1 MTYIKKNFFIIFLAI
16 YFVVG
21 AFYSLNTGLSHD
33 EFHEQRNWEYNVALV
48 KHLLF
53 QNELNSF
60 YENYPDKFYGIGFQL
75 ISQPVQLFLASI
87 ILKFQNIDSYGAHLI
102 SKHLVVF
109 ISFFTSG
116 IFVYLIISKIV
127 ENKFFRVSSTFLY
140 LLYPYLLGHGLFNP
154 KDIPFLC
161 FWIICTYVS
170 INIFSN
176 LSKEDNLKYRDVV
189 LISCLSA
196 FLLSIRITG
205 ILIFLQYLFT
215 LIIFLSFEKLNP
227 VTFLKRT
234 YKKVLLF
241 MLLTTLLIYLFYP
254 TFWKNP
260 LLIIEAINYM
270 TNHFNNV
277 CTLTL
282 GKCMFSKNLD
292 PIYIPVWLSVKLP
305 IIILVGLIYC
315 VQCASSRHLI

>member
-1 MTYIKKNFFIIFLAI
+1 MTYIKKNFFVIFLII
-16 YFVVG
+16 YFIIG
-21 AFYSLNTGLSHD
+21 SFYALNTGLSHD

-48 KHLLF
+48 KHLIF
-53 QNELNSF
+53 QAELDPIF
-60 YENYPDKFYGIGFQL
+60 KNYPDKYYGIGFQIL
-75 ISQPVQLFLASI
+75 SQPIQYFLSAV
-87 ILKFQNIDSYGAHLI
+87 ILKFQNIDNYGAHLI
-102 SKHLVVF
+102 SKHFVVF
-109 ISFFTSG
+109 ISFFISG
-116 IFVYLIISKIV
+116 IFVYLIISKII
-127 ENKFFRVSSTFLY
+127 NNQYFCATATFLY

-215 LIIFLSFEKLNP
+215 LIIFLNFEKLNP
-227 VTFLKRT
+227 ISFLKKT
-234 YKKVLLF
+234 YKKILLF

-260 LLIIEAINYM
+260 LLIIEAL
-270 TNHFNNV
+270 FA
-277 CTLTL
+277 
-282 GKCMFSKNLD
+282 KS
-292 PIYIPVWLSVKLP
+292 IPEF
-305 IIILVGLIYC
+305 
-315 VQCASSRHLI
+315 Q